1 MAKNKHVVPKGKKW
15 AVKTAGKDAPD
26 SEHDTQAA
34 AEAKAKAR
42 LAAEGGGEVRIHG
55 KDGRIRDSDTVAPGH
70 ESSTKD
76 HRH

>member
-15 AVKTAGKDAPD
+15 AVKTAGKDEPD
-26 SEHDTQAA
+26 SEHPTQAA

-55 KDGRIRDSDTVAPGH
+55 KDGRIRDSDTVAPGN

-76 HRH
+76 NRH